1 MPEIKTGNRKDD
13 TRLPFKICSGK
24 FFFLTHFAN
33 LRQDK
38 LPVFMFLSPFC
49 FKTVICTGFKMATL
63 QHRLSKIGGE
73 SFPPFHAVT
82 VTTIWLQRIRNKRD
96 LLNYMESEFRIT
108 CPTFYAVITV
118 RQLFFISISA
128 SYRQAGGNRVLDG
141 SVLWGYCAFW
151 LGDLSGITE
160 IWTAP
165 LRKPNKTKICRKC
178 KE

>member
-1 MPEIKTGNRKDD
+1 
-13 TRLPFKICSGK
+13 
-24 FFFLTHFAN
+24 
-33 LRQDK
+33 
-38 LPVFMFLSPFC
+38 
-49 FKTVICTGFKMATL
+49 MATL

-128 SYRQAGGNRVLDG
+128 SRRQPCIRWLRSLGILCILTGWFVRHNR
-141 SVLWGYCAFW
+141 
-151 LGDLSGITE
+151 DLNC
-160 IWTAP
+160 TAA
-165 LRKPNKTKICRKC
+165 KAQ
-178 KE
+178 